1 MQHLGEFRP
10 TNPFNFQIN
19 FQMHCISLLHKISS
33 SFSRFHLQFFLWI
46 ESFPPVNHSS
56 LSLNFTFNFGLI
68 NAKSTELTF

>member
-33 SFSRFHLQFFLWI
+33 SFSRFDLQLFLWI
-46 ESFPPVNHSS
+46 ES
-56 LSLNFTFNFGLI
+56 
-68 NAKSTELTF
+68 STCKPQFAFSKFYL